1 MFQKTKEYYEKSI
14 KNLLDTEVSNEIKI
28 RIIKL
33 MIEELNNIRCIGGYF
48 TCAYG
53 LSSHADKL
61 FECNYSKKAYHIN
74 SENIKIAEAFEECPY
89 VRISSEC
96 KDIIKRLSR

>member
-1 MFQKTKEYYEKSI
+1 MIQRTKEYYENAI
-14 KNLLDTEVSNEIKI
+14 KNLLDAEVSNEIKI

-61 FECNYSKKAYHIN
+61 FECNFSKKAYHIN
-74 SENIKIAEAFEECPY
+74 SENIKITDAYEECPY
-89 VRISSEC
+89 VRLSSEC
-96 KDIIKRLSR
+96 ESIIKRLSR

>member
-1 MFQKTKEYYEKSI
+1 MFQKTKEYYEDAI

-53 LSSHADKL
+53 LSSHSDKL

-74 SENIKIAEAFEECPY
+74 SENIKIVEVFEECPY
-89 VRISSEC
+89 VKISSEC